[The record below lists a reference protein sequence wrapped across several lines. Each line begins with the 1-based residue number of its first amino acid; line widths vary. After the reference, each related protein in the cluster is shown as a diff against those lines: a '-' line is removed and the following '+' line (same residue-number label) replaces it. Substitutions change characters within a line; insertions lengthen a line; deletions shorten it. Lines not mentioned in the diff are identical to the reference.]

1 KQESGI
7 LMNATAI
14 RESIKNGFYDSF
26 KFDNSIGNDLIRL
39 IEGDEIIDAIND
51 AYDHLG
57 HEETALVVRSNK
69 RANLYNQQIR
79 ARILYREDEIAA
91 GDFLMVVKNNY
102 FWIKPSSEAGFIAN
116 GDIIEI
122 LEIYEIKELYGFRFA
137 RVKVQMVDYPKM
149 KAFETIIM
157 LDTLDINAPS
167 LPFEDSNKLYEE
179 VMKDYV
185 D

>member
-1 KQESGI
+1 
-7 LMNATAI
+7 N
-14 RESIKNGFYDSF
+14 
-26 KFDNSIGNDLIRL
+26 
-39 IEGDEIIDAIND
+39 EI
-51 AYDHLG
+51 
-57 HEETALVVRSNK
+57 T
-69 RANLYNQQIR
+69 
-79 ARILYREDEIAA
+79 A

-185 D
+185 DITSKYRKYLKVKNNPYFNALQVKFSYAMTCHKSQGGQWNTVFVEQPYIRDGIITKEYLRWLYTACTRASDKLYLLGFKDDFFEN